1 MEDFLNSMTILASA
15 ILVYIFNRDIILKK
29 ILWKEKFEPRK
40 PNGKGKNIY
49 LYDARIL
56 GVILEGIRFR
66 ESTTPYGISE
76 VRYRFLMFLGIFLI
90 PIGCYRVIEKKTIK
104 TGYKEYTTQF
114 MILGTDLL
122 EIISIYIFR
131 LSTLII
137 FISSIISIVAFI
149 GLISEYI

>member
-1 MEDFLNSMTILASA
+1 M
-15 ILVYIFNRDIILKK
+15 
-29 ILWKEKFEPRK
+29 
-40 PNGKGKNIY
+40 
-49 LYDARIL
+49 YDARIL

-114 MILGTDLL
+114 MILGTESWNLL

>member
-1 MEDFLNSMTILASA
+1 MEDFLNSMTILSSA

-104 TGYKEYTTQF
+104 TGYK
-114 MILGTDLL
+114 DC
-122 EIISIYIFR
+122 
-131 LSTLII
+131 
-137 FISSIISIVAFI
+137 
-149 GLISEYI
+149 

>member
-76 VRYRFLMFLGIFLI
+76 VRYRFFNVPWYFLNSYWMLS
-90 PIGCYRVIEKKTIK
+90 CYREKN
-104 TGYKEYTTQF
+104 YKNR
-114 MILGTDLL
+114 I
-122 EIISIYIFR
+122 
-131 LSTLII
+131 
-137 FISSIISIVAFI
+137 
-149 GLISEYI
+149 

>member
-1 MEDFLNSMTILASA
+1 MEDFLNSMTILSSA

-76 VRYRFLMFLGIFLI
+76 VRYRFLMFLGILLI
-90 PIGCYRVIEKKTIK
+90 QWDFIPLPHQVMYIIWDLRGYR
-104 TGYKEYTTQF
+104 
-114 MILGTDLL
+114 
-122 EIISIYIFR
+122 R
-131 LSTLII
+131 
-137 FISSIISIVAFI
+137 
-149 GLISEYI
+149 